1 MTTAILIVDDERD
14 FLDSMERM
22 LRLEGY
28 RQITTFS
35 DPLAAAEW
43 VKTAAVDVALL
54 DITMPEMDGVALLSH
69 IKQECP
75 QTECIMITANEA
87 IQTVVECI
95 KKGAYDYLLKPLSPD
110 QLRCSLDRALEHKRL
125 IEAVRLRSTGAGPR
139 APVNREAFA
148 EMLTESPEMLLLLRE
163 TELHAASDIPILITG
178 ETGSGKEL
186 LARAIH
192 RASNRANGPFV
203 AVNMLALSP
212 GLFESEFFGHARGA
226 FTGAD
231 RDKRGYLSQAR
242 GGTLF
247 LDEIGDLALEIQG
260 KLLRILQEGEF
271 VPVGKTKSERANV
284 RFVAATN
291 QDLDARVAEGRFRK
305 DLFYRLQFAHM
316 HLAPLCERID
326 DVPLL
331 ARHFVSA
338 RSAQISEEALAA
350 LCSHSW
356 PGNVRELKGTIDA
369 AVNLADGGT
378 VQIEHLRIKWAP
390 SERPATPSAVPVPM
404 DQGWVSLERAERDYI
419 FRVLEHTD
427 GRITGAGGAA
437 EILDL
442 KPSTLNFRIQKL
454 GLRDALNQVRRT

>member
-1 MTTAILIVDDERD
+1 MTTTILIVNDEQD
-14 FLDSMERM
+14 FLDSLERM
-22 LRLEGY
+22 LRLEGHH
-28 RQITTFS
+28 QVTTFS
-35 DPLAAAEW
+35 DPLAAAEC
-43 VKTAAVDVALL
+43 VKTRAFEVALL
-54 DITMPEMDGVALLSH
+54 DVTMPEMDGVSLLTH
-69 IKQECP
+69 IKHERP
-75 QTECIMITANEA
+75 QTECIMLTATES
-87 IQTVVECI
+87 IQTVVECV

-110 QLRCSLDRALEHKRL
+110 QLRCSLDRAIEHKRL
-125 IEAVRLRSTGAGPR
+125 LETMLLRSTGTGPR
-139 APVNREAFA
+139 IPVNREAFA
-148 EMLTESPEMLLLLRE
+148 EILTESPEMLLLLRE
-163 TELHAASDIPILITG
+163 TELHAASEIPILITG
-178 ETGSGKEL
+178 ETGCGKEL

-231 RDKRGYLSQAR
+231 RDKLGYLSQAR
-242 GGTLF
+242 SGTLF

-291 QDLDARVAEGRFRK
+291 QDLDARVADGSFRK

-316 HLAPLCERID
+316 HLVPLCERIE

-331 ARHFVSA
+331 ARHFIAA
-338 RSAQISEEALAA
+338 RGAQISEEALAA
-350 LCSHSW
+350 LCMHSW

-369 AVNLADGGT
+369 AVNLADGGK
-378 VQIEHLRIKWAP
+378 VEPEHLRVKWVPAEKSDSPCVVPAP
-390 SERPATPSAVPVPM
+390 V
-404 DQGWVSLERAERDYI
+404 DQGWVSLERAEFDYVL
-419 FRVLEHTD
+419 RVLKHTS

-437 EILDL
+437 EILGL
-442 KPSTLNFRIQKL
+442 KPLTLNFRIQKL
-454 GLRDALNQVRRT
+454 GLRDALTQVRRA